1 MEQYYAVYLNDY
13 STPGFCSVI
22 KEYFGTVRDI
32 RNFVKAL
39 DKNGSFEATC
49 KAFGRFEKGVPGAK
63 HTVAYVQ
70 HRLLEPVEVL
80 AKDTVSIGEKE
91 WTFSNTYGFPY
102 EMRFDSA
109 FFTRVII
116 RLKNHYYQCI
126 KGSVTNLAYR
136 DGTHEFSTWTA
147 LENSFWGHP
156 ESLYSR
162 RAGTDIIT
170 KNRLYVIEHRYDT
183 RESALSDF
191 KERTEL
197 CLDGICEDVFGDG

>member
-1 MEQYYAVYLNDY
+1 
-13 STPGFCSVI
+13 
-22 KEYFGTVRDI
+22 
-32 RNFVKAL
+32 
-39 DKNGSFEATC
+39 
-49 KAFGRFEKGVPGAK
+49 
-63 HTVAYVQ
+63 
-70 HRLLEPVEVL
+70 
-80 AKDTVSIGEKE
+80 
-91 WTFSNTYGFPY
+91 
-102 EMRFDSA
+102 MRFDSA

-116 RLKNHYYQCI
+116 RLKSHYYQCI